1 MFNPRIFAAAFAVAA
16 SLPLLA
22 GASTLNPSNDIVDGG
37 SYDMFGPHF
46 FAEAFRV
53 ADEGGTREFT
63 FTNSDATNQNLILTT
78 ATVNA
83 LSTMFTGGV
92 TFEWVQSGLSLFV
105 PQSSKAFAGEL
116 DNTIGAGSFDTLRV
130 SFGDPEPRP
139 NASTGGK
146 AHFSLAFDSAPATVP
161 LPAGGLLLL
170 GALGG
175 IAALRRRRSAV

>member
-37 SYDMFGPHF
+37 SYDMLGPHF
-46 FAEAFRV
+46 YAEAFRV
-53 ADEGGTREFT
+53 ADVGGVREFT
-63 FTNSDATNQNLILTT
+63 FTNSDDTNQNLILTT

-92 TFEWVQSGLSLFV
+92 TFEWLQSGLSLFAS
-105 PQSSKAFAGEL
+105 QTMRTFSGEL
-116 DNTIGAGSFDTLRV
+116 ENTIAAGSFDTLRV
-130 SFGDPEPRP
+130 SFGDPEQRP
-139 NASTGGK
+139 NASTNGK
-146 AHFSLAFDSAPATVP
+146 SNFSLAFDSAPATVP

-175 IAALRRRRSAV
+175 IAALRRRRNAV